1 MTRRVVELLVVV
13 LTVAALAEA
22 GSKKI
27 DVGLR
32 VLPELKLDGTET
44 VFLGPFMLEPAS
56 DRSIEPVDVN
66 AMREFER
73 FLFKLLR
80 RETRLNVLP
89 PDTGLRPPTDDP
101 IELWAMRE
109 FWQELGSTTGAEIIV
124 AASIDVEVLDRS
136 GYQTEEYVSPEDG
149 RTYYRQ
155 VLVEET
161 GFDFNILLMVFDGRT
176 GEVRLR
182 EQISSFKQRPEKKL
196 NQITDLFSELYNLE
210 QRLSGIFVPRIVP
223 ARRFLY
229 TE

>member
-1 MTRRVVELLVVV
+1 MRHRVAELLVVLLAV
-13 LTVAALAEA
+13 TAVAEA
-22 GSKKI
+22 GSRRV

-32 VLPELKLDGTET
+32 VLPELQLEGTET
-44 VFLGPFMLEPAS
+44 IFLGPFMLEPAS
-56 DRSIEPVDVN
+56 DRSIEPVDVT

-80 RETRLNVLP
+80 RNTRLNVLP
-89 PDTGLRPPTDDP
+89 PDSGLRPPTDDP
-101 IELWAMRE
+101 LKLWGMKDFWIEI
-109 FWQELGSTTGAEIIV
+109 GSTTGAELIV
-124 AASIDVEVLDRS
+124 AASIDVEVLDRA

-149 RTYYRQ
+149 KTYYRQ

-196 NQITDLFSELYNLE
+196 NQVTDLFSELYNLE
-210 QRLSGIFVPRIVP
+210 QRLSGVFVPRIVP
-223 ARRFLY
+223 ARRYLY
-229 TE
+229 TD